1 MKYKALCIVA
11 TAAMALTACRFS
23 INSDRLDADYFSEA
37 DVHEWMA
44 QKEYDAAL
52 MTQTGDT
59 QRVVYLRFGSDTV
72 FFNENYSGR
81 DSSHMANSH
90 LLTAYLVMDDKAAS
104 REVALSPL
112 NDTTLRIDSAT
123 SLLLAR
129 PTKGREEELA
139 HFAAWSLYGFR
150 DALNASISDADDMS
164 ATEQELETAAQ
175 ELETAAQEMEEM
187 SHTLVDF
194 DTVIVAPGCKA
205 QEGFERLRKKA
216 LAAGFGSIE
225 IRHRPGHHG
234 CTFSCTHALGGGAD
248 GCYGRMEEMT
258 KAAANEH
265 LASTVRHNHGL
276 VAIGAKCSF
285 EAHH

>member
-1 MKYKALCIVA
+1 MKHKALCIA
-11 TAAMALTACRFS
+11 AAAAMALTACRFS
-23 INSDRLDADYFSEA
+23 INSDRLDADYKSEA

-81 DSSHMANSH
+81 DSSHNFNSH
-90 LLTAYLVMDDKAAS
+90 LLTAYLIMDDKAAG

-129 PTKGREEELA
+129 PSKGREAELA

-150 DALNASISDADDMS
+150 DVLNANISDADDM
-164 ATEQELETAAQ
+164 ADAEQELETAEQ
-175 ELETAAQEMEEM
+175 KMEEM

-216 LAAGFGSIE
+216 RAAGFGSVE
-225 IRHRPGHHG
+225 IRHRPGHRG

-248 GCYGRMEEMT
+248 GCYGRMEEMS
-258 KAAANEH
+258 KAAADEN

-276 VAIGAKCSF
+276 VAIGIKCTF

>member
-1 MKYKALCIVA
+1 MKHKALCIA
-11 TAAMALTACRFS
+11 AAAAMALTACRFS
-23 INSDRLDADYFSEA
+23 INSDRLDADYKSEA

-81 DSSHMANSH
+81 DSSHMAYSH
-90 LLTAYLVMDDKAAS
+90 LLTTYLVMDDKAAG

-129 PTKGREEELA
+129 PSKGREAELA

-150 DALNASISDADDMS
+150 DVLNANISDADDM
-164 ATEQELETAAQ
+164 ADAEQELETAEQ
-175 ELETAAQEMEEM
+175 KMEEM

-216 LAAGFGSIE
+216 RAAGFGSVE
-225 IRHRPGHHG
+225 IRHRPGHRG

-248 GCYGRMEEMT
+248 GCYGRMEEMS
-258 KAAANEH
+258 KAAADEN

-276 VAIGAKCSF
+276 VAIGIKCTF

>member
-1 MKYKALCIVA
+1 MKHKALCIA
-11 TAAMALTACRFS
+11 AAAAMALTACRFS
-23 INSDRLDADYFSEA
+23 INSDRLDADYKSEA

-90 LLTAYLVMDDKAAS
+90 LLTAYLVMDDKAAG

-129 PTKGREEELA
+129 PSKGRKAELMR
-139 HFAAWSLYGFR
+139 FAAWSLYGFR
-150 DALNASISDADDMS
+150 DALNANLSDADDMS
-164 ATEQELETAAQ
+164 AAEQELETAAQ
-175 ELETAAQEMEEM
+175 KMEEM

-194 DTVIVAPGCKA
+194 DTVIVAPGCNA

-225 IRHRPGHHG
+225 ICHRPGHRG

-248 GCYGRMEEMT
+248 GCYGRMEEMS

-265 LASTVRHNHGL
+265 FASTVRHNHGL
-276 VAIGAKCSF
+276 LAIGAKCTF

>member
-1 MKYKALCIVA
+1 MKHKALCIA
-11 TAAMALTACRFS
+11 AAAAMALTACRFS
-23 INSDRLDADYFSEA
+23 INSDRLDADYKSEA

-44 QKEYDAAL
+44 EKEFDAAL

-81 DSSHMANSH
+81 DSSHNFNSH
-90 LLTAYLVMDDKAAS
+90 LLTAYLIMDDKAAG

-112 NDTTLRIDSAT
+112 NDTTFRIDSAT

-129 PTKGREEELA
+129 PTKGHEAELA

-150 DALNASISDADDMS
+150 DALNANLSDADDDMS
-164 ATEQELETAAQ
+164 AAEQELETAAQ
-175 ELETAAQEMEEM
+175 KMEEM

-216 LAAGFGSIE
+216 RAAGFGSVE
-225 IRHRPGHHG
+225 IRHRPGHRG

-248 GCYGRMEEMT
+248 GCYVRMEEMS
-258 KAAANEH
+258 KAAANENF
-265 LASTVRHNHGL
+265 ASSVRHNHGL
-276 VAIGAKCSF
+276 MAIGSKCTF